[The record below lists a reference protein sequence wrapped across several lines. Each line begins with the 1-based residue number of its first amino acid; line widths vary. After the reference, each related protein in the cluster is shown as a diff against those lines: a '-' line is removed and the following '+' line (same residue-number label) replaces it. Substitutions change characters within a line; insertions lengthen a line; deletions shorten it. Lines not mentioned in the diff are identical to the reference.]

1 MAKMDYPI
9 LDSSAL
15 IIAESGGLKT
25 SDLFLEVTKCAS
37 RTHGFGTDAAGTLG
51 LVWVGNRAKREA
63 WDKFGRLRHV
73 GHLEFQIKFCWCL
86 KTP

>member
-1 MAKMDYPI
+1 MA
-9 LDSSAL
+9 DSSAL
-15 IIAESGGLKT
+15 NIAEDGGSKT

-37 RTHGFGTDAAGTLG
+37 RTHSFGTDAAGTLG

-73 GHLEFQIKFCWCL
+73 ERLEIQIKFCCGL
-86 KTP
+86 NTP